1 MGWRV
6 IQKLHTG
13 SVVPDGKCYDSEDE
27 ALEAIGT
34 LWNGG
39 LIQSASMQD
48 PKSNR
53 VFWSS
58 IKPRLA
64 SRINQGAD
72 STNSHSA
79 NSSR

>member
-13 SVVPDGKCYDSEDE
+13 SVVGDGKCYDSEGE
-27 ALEAIGT
+27 ALEAIRT
-34 LWNGG
+34 LWSGG

-48 PKSNR
+48 PESNR

-64 SRINQGAD
+64 SRTHQGAD
-72 STNSHSA
+72 STNSRSS